1 MTVRILLIEDNRTF
15 AAGLR
20 NNLEIEGYHV
30 ECEPGGRRGL
40 ARARAGRPDLII
52 LDLTLPDLDGHRV
65 LRTLR
70 AEGCT
75 VPVLILSARGDEADK
90 ILGFRQGADDYVT
103 KPFGLLELLARIEA
117 LLRRARGAHLGESD
131 VRFGD
136 VAVSPSRRVVLR
148 SGIEV
153 PLRPKELDL
162 LLELCRRMDQVVPRH
177 ELLRQVWGYD
187 PTVVSRTLDTHI
199 LELRQKLEPE
209 PSNPRHIVTVRKS
222 GYRLVP

>member
-1 MTVRILLIEDNRTF
+1 
-15 AAGLR
+15 
-20 NNLEIEGYHV
+20 
-30 ECEPGGRRGL
+30 
-40 ARARAGRPDLII
+40 
-52 LDLTLPDLDGHRV
+52 
-65 LRTLR
+65 
-70 AEGCT
+70 

-117 LLRRARGAHLGESD
+117 LLRRARAAQVGETD

-136 VAVSPSRRVVLR
+136 IAVSPSRRVVLR